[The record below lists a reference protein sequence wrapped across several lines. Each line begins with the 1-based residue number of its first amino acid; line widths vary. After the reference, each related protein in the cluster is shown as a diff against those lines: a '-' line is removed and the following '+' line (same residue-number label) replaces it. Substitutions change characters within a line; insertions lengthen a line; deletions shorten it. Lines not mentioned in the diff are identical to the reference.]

1 MYEHL
6 KLLEATGYILTWRA
20 SRRSPLLVR
29 VADPALAR
37 QRPLPPEIEAAW
49 ALRRSQH
56 PKAADALAA
65 ADRRL
70 RRTHLALGLGPIGIV
85 IPTPMILRDS
95 ESPSTSGSRPS
106 PASRRGGPVA

>member
-1 MYEHL
+1 MYGHL

-29 VADPALAR
+29 VADPALVR
-37 QRPLPPEIEAAW
+37 HRPLPPEIEAAW
-49 ALRRSQH
+49 ALRRSRH

-70 RRTHLALGLGPIGIV
+70 RRTHSALGLGPVGIA
-85 IPTPMILRDS
+85 IPTPMILWDS
-95 ESPSTSGSRPS
+95 ESPTAGGSDPGSAFRRSAST
-106 PASRRGGPVA
+106 A